1 MGIPPGSVWLDVRG
15 AQSAQHAERGIAR
28 FIAEHTRA
36 LVKLAP
42 EAIGSI
48 GLDSRTPPPPSLES
62 LVGSGL
68 FAYHRRTRGPD
79 RPVPEIYHVMS
90 PFEASLDFDDIWPV
104 WIREG
109 GSHLVVTLHDLI
121 PLIMYDEYI
130 GEWGANGLSWMA
142 RLGLIRAAHHIVAN
156 SEHTASDAVE
166 HLGIPEERI
175 TVIHSGASNQHSS
188 LVSSKEEADRIL
200 RESLPQIRPGFLL
213 YVGGD
218 DHRKNLD
225 GAMRAYAQL
234 PQSLRDAHQLVI
246 AFRVGPMRKF
256 ELRVGAQPLGIRPRD
271 LVFTGYVTDEQL
283 AALYRR
289 CELFVF
295 PSLYEGAG
303 LPVLEAMSCGAP
315 VATSNTTSI
324 PELLGD
330 LEATFDP
337 ADPADIA
344 RGIREALETPGELE
358 RLRERSRRRVEIYT
372 WERVAELTLP
382 AYEKALAQPLS
393 PGPARRAGKEER
405 KRLALVTPWPELD
418 SNEAGH
424 SRRLAE
430 ELAEHAELEIIVPA
444 KENGRPYDRSLEG
457 KAALRTVSEF
467 RWMRE
472 LRRYDSC
479 LFVLGNSAS
488 HLHALEAMMWAPGV
502 ALCHDVQLFDLY
514 REMGRIRNFWNP
526 FWLEIK
532 LAQIYGDRYSVDELK
547 LLPYDETAGERF
559 PLTGEVQTN
568 AERVLVHSR
577 HQADLLRLDRPAAA
591 APTEVV
597 PFAVPDFEPARDV
610 RAAGAPLIV
619 ATGSGSSSPALRAAL
634 RRIADAHPSSRLE
647 TVDGPIGQAGARADL
662 AIRLQS
668 DPEGG
673 RASSEVAELIAAG
686 VPTIV
691 SETGWQGELP
701 EPVVLKV
708 APDADA
714 ETLAARMR
722 EALTSEELRRSVRTA
737 QERFASEN
745 SFSRVAERYAE
756 LLSL

>member
-1 MGIPPGSVWLDVRG
+1 MAIPPGSVWLDVRG
-15 AQSAQHAERGIAR
+15 AQSAHHAERGIAR

-42 EAIGSI
+42 EAIGTI
-48 GLDSRTPPPPSLES
+48 GLDSRVPPPPSLES

-68 FAYHRRTRGPD
+68 FAFHRRTRGTD

-90 PFEASLDFDDIWPV
+90 PFESSLEFDDIWPV

-109 GSHLVVTLHDLI
+109 GSRLVVTLHDLI

-130 GEWGANGLSWMA
+130 REWGANGLLWVA

-156 SEHTASDAVE
+156 SENTASDAVE

-175 TVIHSGASNQHSS
+175 TVIHSGASTQHSS
-188 LVSSKEEADRIL
+188 LVATREQADRIL
-200 RESLPQIRPGFLL
+200 RDTLPRIRPGFLL

-234 PQSLRDAHQLVI
+234 PEAIRAAHQLVI

-256 ELRVGAQPLGIRPRD
+256 ELRVAAQPLGITPRD

-283 AALYRR
+283 AALYRS

-303 LPVLEAMSCGAP
+303 LPILEAMSCGAP
-315 VATSNTTSI
+315 VAASNTSSI

-330 LEATFDP
+330 EEATFDP
-337 ADPADIA
+337 SDPADVA
-344 RGIREALETPGELE
+344 RGIREALETPGELD
-358 RLRERSRRRVEIYT
+358 RLRERSRKRVELYT

-382 AYEKALAQPLS
+382 AYEKVLELPPS
-393 PGPARRAGKEER
+393 RRPVGRSGKR
-405 KRLALVTPWPELD
+405 GQKRLALVTPWPAEGSGD
-418 SNEAGH
+418 PHH
-424 SRRLAE
+424 SRLLAE
-430 ELAEHAELEIIVPA
+430 ELADHADLEVIVPA
-444 KENGRPYDRSLEG
+444 ENGRPYDRSLDG
-457 KAALRTVSEF
+457 KAVLRTDAEF

-472 LRRYDSC
+472 LRNYDTC
-479 LFVLGNSAS
+479 LFVLGNSPIY
-488 HLHALEAMMWAPGV
+488 LHALEAMLFTPGV
-502 ALCHDVQLFDLY
+502 VLCHDVQLLELY
-514 REMGRIRNFWNP
+514 RSMGRIRRFWNP

-532 LAQIYGDRYSVDELK
+532 LANIYGDRYSSDELK
-547 LLPYDETAGERF
+547 LMPYDDTAAERF
-559 PLTGEVQTN
+559 SMTGEVQTH
-568 AERVLVHSR
+568 AERVLVHSH
-577 HQADLLRLDRPAAA
+577 HQADLLRLDRPPGA

-597 PFAVPDFEPARDV
+597 PFAIPDFQPLSNGPATDGPR
-610 RAAGAPLIV
+610 IV
-619 ATGSGSSSPALRAAL
+619 ASGPGASSPALRAAFE
-634 RRIADAHPSSRLE
+634 RVAAAHPGARLE
-647 TVDGPIGQAGARADL
+647 TLDAAGGRAGVRADL
-662 AIRLQS
+662 AIRLQA
-668 DPEGG
+668 DPEEG
-673 RASSEVAELIAAG
+673 RASDEVANLIATG

-691 SETGWQGELP
+691 SEMGWQGELP

-708 APDADA
+708 APDSDA
-714 ETLAARMR
+714 GTLAERMG
-722 EALTSEELRRSVRTA
+722 EALTSEGLRRSIRAA
-737 QERFASEN
+737 QEAFAAAN